1 MTEKRNIHA
10 LIEKEAPSLNNLL
23 DPEDVKEFK
32 AMTAELRDTWTK
44 KQVFRT
50 ETEMRM
56 SVLQDMKYPTKAA
69 KYWQCVREQNVFLE
83 NLMSLSFDCRRQES
97 KIEWLKRKIASTES
111 ELERADG
118 APMDGPDEEMF
129 EWRIKKEYQLEKY
142 KIDLDESRYGL
153 ANMQLVA
160 RDRMREIKLWST
172 LIKEFDDGSFDTQDV
187 NRHQLDSYHLIMQ
200 NKAETLSA
208 RSSQPEIFNV
218 LGQLKS
224 IERVKKS
231 GEMIYN
237 KKEQLTNDLG
247 AKPKV

>member
-32 AMTAELRDTWTK
+32 AMTSELRDTWTK

-83 NLMSLSFDCRRQES
+83 NLMSLSFDCRRSEAKLKWLEK
-97 KIEWLKRKIASTES
+97 KIETEK
-111 ELERADG
+111 
-118 APMDGPDEEMF
+118 DEY
-129 EWRIKKEYQLEKY
+129 KLEKY
-142 KIDLDESRYGL
+142 KIDLDEARYGL

-160 RDRMREIKLWST
+160 RDRMREIKLWSA
-172 LIKEFDDGSFDTQDV
+172 LKKEFNDGSFDTKDV
-187 NRHQLDSYHLIMQ
+187 NRHQLESYHLIMK
-200 NKAETLSA
+200 NKAETLTSG
-208 RSSQPEIFNV
+208 SSQPEVFNV
-218 LGQLKS
+218 LGQLQS
-224 IERVKKS
+224 IER
-231 GEMIYN
+231 I
-237 KKEQLTNDLG
+237 KKENGQLEYDKKDKLTHELG
-247 AKPKV
+247 AKPE

>member
-23 DPEDVKEFK
+23 DPNDVKEFK
-32 AMTAELRDTWTK
+32 ELTGELRDTWTK

-56 SVLQDMKYPTKAA
+56 SVLQDAKYPTKAS

-83 NLMSLSFDCRRQES
+83 NLMSLSFDARRNEV
-97 KIEWLKRKIASTES
+97 KLKRLQEKLLKEEDLLKR
-111 ELERADG
+111 ELLQIDI
-118 APMDGPDEEMF
+118 DE
-129 EWRIKKEYQLEKY
+129 KTY
-142 KIDLDESRYGL
+142 SV

-160 RDRMREIKLWST
+160 RDRMREIKLWSV
-172 LIKEFDDGSFDTQDV
+172 LKKEFNDGSFDDKDV
-187 NRHQLDSYHLIMQ
+187 NSHQLDSYHLIMK
-200 NKAETLSA
+200 NKAETLTSG
-208 RSSQPEIFNV
+208 SSQPEVFNV
-218 LGQLKS
+218 LGQLQT

-237 KKEQLTNDLG
+237 KKEQLNNDLG
-247 AKPKV
+247 ATEK

>member
-23 DPEDVKEFK
+23 DPNDVKEFK

-83 NLMSLSFDCRRQES
+83 NLMSLSFDCRRSEAKVKWLEK
-97 KIEWLKRKIASTES
+97 KIETEQDEYKLTKYQIA
-111 ELERADG
+111 
-118 APMDGPDEEMF
+118 
-129 EWRIKKEYQLEKY
+129 
-142 KIDLDESRYGL
+142 LDETRYGL

-172 LIKEFDDGSFDTQDV
+172 LKKEFDDGTFDTQDV
-187 NRHQLDSYHLIMQ
+187 NTHQLDSYHLIMK
-200 NKAETLSA
+200 NKAETLTSG
-208 RSSQPEIFNV
+208 SSQPEVFNV
-218 LGQLKS
+218 LGQLNT

-237 KKEQLTNDLG
+237 KKEQITNDLG
-247 AKPKV
+247 AKPKI

>member
-23 DPEDVKEFK
+23 DPNEVKEFK
-32 AMTAELRDTWTK
+32 ELTNELRDTWTK

-56 SVLQDMKYPTKAA
+56 SVLQDAKYPTKAS

-83 NLMSLSFDCRRQES
+83 NLMSLSFDARRNEV
-97 KIEWLKRKIASTES
+97 KLKRLEEKLLKEEDPLKR
-111 ELERADG
+111 ELLQIDI
-118 APMDGPDEEMF
+118 DE
-129 EWRIKKEYQLEKY
+129 KTY
-142 KIDLDESRYGL
+142 SV

-160 RDRMREIKLWST
+160 RDRMREIKLWSV
-172 LIKEFDDGSFDTQDV
+172 LKKEFNDGSFDDKDV
-187 NRHQLDSYHLIMQ
+187 NSHQLDSYHLIMK
-200 NKAETLSA
+200 NKAETLTTG
-208 RSSQPEIFNV
+208 SSQPEVFNV
-218 LGQLKS
+218 LGQLQT

-247 AKPKV
+247 AKPK

>member
-23 DPEDVKEFK
+23 DPNDVKEFK
-32 AMTAELRDTWTK
+32 EMTSELRDTWTK

-56 SVLQDMKYPTKAA
+56 SVLQDAKYPTKAS

-83 NLMSLSFDCRRQES
+83 NLMSLSFDARRNEV
-97 KIEWLKRKIASTES
+97 KLKRLEEKLLKEEDPLKR
-111 ELERADG
+111 ELLQIDI
-118 APMDGPDEEMF
+118 DE
-129 EWRIKKEYQLEKY
+129 KTY
-142 KIDLDESRYGL
+142 SV

-160 RDRMREIKLWST
+160 RDRMREIKLWSV
-172 LIKEFDDGSFDTQDV
+172 LKKEFNDGSFDDKDV
-187 NRHQLDSYHLIMQ
+187 NSHQLDSYHLIMK
-200 NKAETLSA
+200 NKAETLTSG
-208 RSSQPEIFNV
+208 SSQPEVFNV
-218 LGQLKS
+218 LGQLQT

-247 AKPKV
+247 ATEK

>member
-83 NLMSLSFDCRRQES
+83 NLMSLSFDCRRSEAKVKWLEK
-97 KIEWLKRKIASTES
+97 KIETEQ
-111 ELERADG
+111 
-118 APMDGPDEEMF
+118 DEY
-129 EWRIKKEYQLEKY
+129 KLEKY
-142 KIDLDESRYGL
+142 KIDLDEARYGL

-172 LIKEFDDGSFDTQDV
+172 LKKEFDDGTFDTQDV
-187 NRHQLDSYHLIMQ
+187 NRHQLESYHHIMK
-200 NKAETLSA
+200 NKAETLSSG
-208 RSSQPEIFNV
+208 SSQPEIFNV
-218 LGQLKS
+218 LGQLKT

>member
-23 DPEDVKEFK
+23 DPNDVKEFK
-32 AMTAELRDTWTK
+32 ELTNELRDTWQK

-50 ETEMRM
+50 ETEMRF
-56 SVLQDMKYPTKAA
+56 SVLNDLKYPTNAA
-69 KYWQCVREQNVFLE
+69 KYWQCVREQNVYLE
-83 NLMSLSFDCRRQES
+83 QLMSLSFECRRHETKVKFIEKKLEKETDEY
-97 KIEWLKRKIASTES
+97 KIEN
-111 ELERADG
+111 
-118 APMDGPDEEMF
+118 
-129 EWRIKKEYQLEKY
+129 Y
-142 KIDLDESRYGL
+142 KIDLDEKRYNL

-160 RDRMREIKLWST
+160 KDRMREIKLWSV
-172 LIKEFDDGSFDTQDV
+172 LKKEFDDGKFDTKDV
-187 NRHQLDSYHLIMQ
+187 NSHQLDSYHLIMK

-208 RSSQPEIFNV
+208 GSSQPEIFNV

-237 KKEQLTNDLG
+237 KKEKLTDGLG
-247 AKPKV
+247 AKPK

>member
-83 NLMSLSFDCRRQES
+83 NLMSLSFDCRRNEAKVKWLEK
-97 KIEWLKRKIASTES
+97 KIETEQ
-111 ELERADG
+111 
-118 APMDGPDEEMF
+118 DEY
-129 EWRIKKEYQLEKY
+129 KLEKY
-142 KIDLDESRYGL
+142 KIDLDEARYSL

-172 LIKEFDDGSFDTQDV
+172 LKKEFDDGSFDTQDV
-187 NRHQLDSYHLIMQ
+187 NRHQLESYHQIMK
-200 NKAETLSA
+200 NKAETLTSG
-208 RSSQPEIFNV
+208 SSQPEVFNV
-218 LGQLKS
+218 LGQLNT

-247 AKPKV
+247 SKPE

>member
-23 DPEDVKEFK
+23 DPQDVKAFK
-32 AMTAELRDTWTK
+32 EMTAELRDTWTK

-83 NLMSLSFDCRRQES
+83 NLMSLSFDCRRSEAKVKWLEK
-97 KIEWLKRKIASTES
+97 KIETEQ
-111 ELERADG
+111 
-118 APMDGPDEEMF
+118 DEY
-129 EWRIKKEYQLEKY
+129 KLEKY
-142 KIDLDESRYGL
+142 KIDLDEARYGL

-172 LIKEFDDGSFDTQDV
+172 LKKEFDDGSFDTQDV
-187 NRHQLDSYHLIMQ
+187 NRHQLDSYHLIMK
-200 NKAETLSA
+200 NKAETLTSG
-208 RSSQPEIFNV
+208 SSQPEVFNV

-237 KKEQLTNDLG
+237 KKEQLTSDLG
-247 AKPKV
+247 AKEK

>member
-32 AMTAELRDTWTK
+32 AMTAELRDTWIK

-56 SVLQDMKYPTKAA
+56 SVLQDAKYPTKAA

-83 NLMSLSFDCRRQES
+83 NLMALSFDCRRSEAKVKWLEK
-97 KIEWLKRKIASTES
+97 KIKTET
-111 ELERADG
+111 
-118 APMDGPDEEMF
+118 DEY
-129 EWRIKKEYQLEKY
+129 KLEKY
-142 KIDLDESRYGL
+142 QIDLDEARYGL

-172 LIKEFDDGSFDTQDV
+172 LKKEFDDGSFDTQDV
-187 NRHQLDSYHLIMQ
+187 NRHQLDSYHLIMK
-200 NKAETLSA
+200 NKAETLTQG
-208 RSSQPEIFNV
+208 SSQPEVFNV
-218 LGQLKS
+218 LGQLQT

-237 KKEQLTNDLG
+237 KKEQITSDLG
-247 AKPKV
+247 AKEK

>member
-56 SVLQDMKYPTKAA
+56 SVLQDAKYPTKAA

-83 NLMSLSFDCRRQES
+83 NLMSLSFDCRRNEA
-97 KIEWLKRKIASTES
+97 KVKWLEKKVES
-111 ELERADG
+111 ET
-118 APMDGPDEEMF
+118 DEY
-129 EWRIKKEYQLEKY
+129 KLEKY
-142 KIDLDESRYGL
+142 KIDLDEARYGL

-172 LIKEFDDGSFDTQDV
+172 LKKEFDDGSFDTQDV
-187 NRHQLDSYHLIMQ
+187 NRHQLDSYHLIMK
-200 NKAETLSA
+200 NKAETLTSG
-208 RSSQPEIFNV
+208 SSQPEVFNV
-218 LGQLKS
+218 LGQLQT

-237 KKEQLTNDLG
+237 KKEQLTSDLG
-247 AKPKV
+247 AKDK

>member
-56 SVLQDMKYPTKAA
+56 SVLQDAKYPTKAS

-83 NLMSLSFDCRRQES
+83 NLMSLSFDCRRNEA
-97 KIEWLKRKIASTES
+97 KVKWLEKKVETET
-111 ELERADG
+111 
-118 APMDGPDEEMF
+118 DEY
-129 EWRIKKEYQLEKY
+129 KLEKY
-142 KIDLDESRYGL
+142 QIDLDEARYSL

-172 LIKEFDDGSFDTQDV
+172 LKKEFDDGSFDTQDV
-187 NRHQLDSYHLIMQ
+187 NRHQLDSYHLIMK
-200 NKAETLSA
+200 NKAETLTSG
-208 RSSQPEIFNV
+208 SSQPEVFNV
-218 LGQLKS
+218 LGQLQT

-237 KKEQLTNDLG
+237 KKEQITSDLG
-247 AKPKV
+247 AKEK

>member
-32 AMTAELRDTWTK
+32 AMTSELRDTWTK

-83 NLMSLSFDCRRQES
+83 NLMSLSFDCRRAEA
-97 KIEWLKRKIASTES
+97 KLKWLEKKVES
-111 ELERADG
+111 ET
-118 APMDGPDEEMF
+118 DEY
-129 EWRIKKEYQLEKY
+129 KLEKY
-142 KIDLDESRYGL
+142 KIDLDEARYGL

-172 LIKEFDDGSFDTQDV
+172 LKKEFDDGTFDTKDV
-187 NRHQLDSYHLIMQ
+187 NRHQLDSYHMIMK
-200 NKAETLSA
+200 NKAETLTSG
-208 RSSQPEIFNV
+208 SSQPEVFNV
-218 LGQLKS
+218 LGQLKT

-237 KKEQLTNDLG
+237 KKEQISNDLG
-247 AKPKV
+247 SKPK

>member
-23 DPEDVKEFK
+23 DPNDVKEFK
-32 AMTAELRDTWTK
+32 AMTSELRDTWTK

-83 NLMSLSFDCRRQES
+83 NLMSLSFDCRRSEAKLKWLEK
-97 KIEWLKRKIASTES
+97 KIETEK
-111 ELERADG
+111 
-118 APMDGPDEEMF
+118 DEY
-129 EWRIKKEYQLEKY
+129 KLEKY
-142 KIDLDESRYGL
+142 KIDLDEARYGL

-160 RDRMREIKLWST
+160 RDRMREIKLWSA
-172 LIKEFDDGSFDTQDV
+172 LKKEFNDGSFDTKDV
-187 NRHQLDSYHLIMQ
+187 NRHQLESYHLIMK
-200 NKAETLSA
+200 NKAETLTSG
-208 RSSQPEIFNV
+208 SSQPEVFNV

-237 KKEQLTNDLG
+237 KKEQLTSDLG
-247 AKPKV
+247 AKEK

>member
-23 DPEDVKEFK
+23 DPNDVKEFK
-32 AMTAELRDTWTK
+32 EMTSELRDTWTK

-56 SVLQDMKYPTKAA
+56 SVLQDAKYPTKAA

-83 NLMSLSFDCRRQES
+83 NLMSLSFDARRNEV
-97 KIEWLKRKIASTES
+97 KLKRLQEK
-111 ELERADG
+111 L
-118 APMDGPDEEMF
+118 
-129 EWRIKKEYQLEKY
+129 KKEEDPLKRELLQIDIDEKT
-142 KIDLDESRYGL
+142 YGV
-153 ANMQLVA
+153 ANMQLIA

-172 LIKEFDDGSFDTQDV
+172 LKKEFNDGSFDDKDV
-187 NRHQLDSYHLIMQ
+187 NRHQLESYHQIMK
-200 NKAETLSA
+200 NKAETLTSG
-208 RSSQPEIFNV
+208 SSQPEVFNV
-218 LGQLKS
+218 LGQLQT

-247 AKPKV
+247 AKNK

>member
-56 SVLQDMKYPTKAA
+56 SVLQDAKYPTKAA

-83 NLMSLSFDCRRQES
+83 NLMSLSFDCRRSEAKVKWLEK
-97 KIEWLKRKIASTES
+97 KIETET
-111 ELERADG
+111 
-118 APMDGPDEEMF
+118 DEY
-129 EWRIKKEYQLEKY
+129 KLEKY
-142 KIDLDESRYGL
+142 KIDLDEARYGL

-160 RDRMREIKLWST
+160 KDRMREIKLWST
-172 LIKEFDDGSFDTQDV
+172 LKKEFDDGSFDTQDV
-187 NRHQLDSYHLIMQ
+187 NRHQLDSYHLIMK
-200 NKAETLSA
+200 NKAETLTQG
-208 RSSQPEIFNV
+208 SSQPEVFNV
-218 LGQLKS
+218 LGQLQT

-237 KKEQLTNDLG
+237 KKEQLTSDLG
-247 AKPKV
+247 AKEK